1 MFDSPQYLHSVRTLL
16 GRWNLFIWSV
26 SSSLSHNMATDV
38 CPISELKLT
47 SLSSIFSNILYR
59 ATFRRTATDNLTRK
73 PRFTNRLVYV
83 GFGVDKLAERKCFF
97 EYRSLPVNI
106 VLPTLTCYRLHPN
119 NAPENLTTLFHSCV
133 FTWLDLVS
141 PVQVC
146 ITFIKWQIQTSSTA
160 AV

>member
-1 MFDSPQYLHSVRTLL
+1 
-16 GRWNLFIWSV
+16 
-26 SSSLSHNMATDV
+26 MATDV

-106 VLPTLTCYRLHPN
+106 VLPTLLVTGYIR
-119 NAPENLTTLFHSCV
+119 TTH
-133 FTWLDLVS
+133 
-141 PVQVC
+141 QK
-146 ITFIKWQIQTSSTA
+146 I
-160 AV
+160 